1 MNNIFFYDINNYKQ
15 EINNIFI
22 HEIPDIYFTHNYGK
36 ACEYSDNTEWE
47 CCVFKDLIYV
57 YLKKQI
63 VYNNEIYYELI
74 TPYGYSGYYFK
85 ISDTFVE
92 FIKLFRIMSFKRNY
106 ISELIRQNPY
116 INIDISNQ
124 YNLIK
129 SKTIYGIK
137 VDNFS
142 FYINNILNCKKRN
155 MYVKSLKQKLTF
167 KLVNLTNSEINN
179 NFYKLYIENMDNVS
193 ALKYYYFNKEYF
205 NELCKIDNSYLALV
219 LDVNNIVIG
228 SSIIFVYNNYIH
240 YHLSCNNKS
249 MNCITDFLIINIL
262 KEIGINKLFILG
274 GGLIEGDSLEKFKKS
289 LSNKTYTYN
298 IYQNI
303 LNKEIYNKVHKI

>member
-1 MNNIFFYDINNYKQ
+1 MNNIFFYDINNYRQ

-57 YLKKQI
+57 YLKKKI
-63 VYNNEIYYELI
+63 EYNNEIYYELI

-92 FIKLFRIMSFKRNY
+92 FIKLFRIMAFKRNY

-129 SKTIYGIK
+129 SKTIYGIE

-179 NFYKLYIENMDNVS
+179 NFYQLYIENMDKVS

-274 GGLIEGDSLEKFKKS
+274 GGVIEGDSLEKFKKS

-303 LNKEIYNKVHKI
+303 LNKEIYDKVHKI